1 MPNQHDRVTLERILP
16 QLFHGALRGAPAVA
30 EAPVDRWLFERLYL
44 LGATARGDGLAPIDA
59 RQKLQHL
66 ARYATTAPS
75 DAMAWGRMRAMAVT
89 DMHESDPTA
98 AADAQ
103 LMTYLRLWRAACVD
117 LSDACVRVGEAI
129 ANAIPDATF
138 EPDTDHGGDEELRW
152 SGEVKRGG
160 TIALWIEA
168 TLTDPAV
175 HGDADAGCGLSIAT
189 HYRGGVTGVCWT
201 PYHHTDA
208 MWTSDAAELRRRLT
222 HELDVAGFVN
232 AAVSDYQAQCTASST
247 APARLGS

>member
-1 MPNQHDRVTLERILP
+1 MPNQHDRITLDRILP

-66 ARYATTAPS
+66 VTCATAAPS
-75 DAMAWGRMRAMAVT
+75 DAMAWGRIRAMAVT

-152 SGEVKRGG
+152 TGAIRTGN
-160 TIALWIEA
+160 TIALWIDA
-168 TLTDPAV
+168 TLTDPAI
-175 HGDADAGCGLSIAT
+175 HGDSEAGCGLSIT
-189 HYRGGVTGVCWT
+189 TQYLGGVTGVCWI
-201 PYHHTDA
+201 PYNYTDA
-208 MWTSDAAELRRRLT
+208 MWTDAAEELRRRLT
-222 HELDVAGFVN
+222 HELDVAAFVD
-232 AAVSDYQAQCTASST
+232 AAVSDYRARCTASS
-247 APARLGS
+247 AAARLGA